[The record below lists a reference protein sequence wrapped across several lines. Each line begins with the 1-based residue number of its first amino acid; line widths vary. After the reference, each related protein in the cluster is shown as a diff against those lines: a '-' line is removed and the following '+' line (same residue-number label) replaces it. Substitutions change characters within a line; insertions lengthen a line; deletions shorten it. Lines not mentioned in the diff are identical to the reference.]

1 LAVVRRL
8 RAGRSPFAAD
18 KKHLH
23 HKLLSMGNS
32 HRRTS
37 LILYLWT
44 AMFAFPTVVAAFAPV
59 WVALIVGL
67 AILLFSLALIRKSLV
82 SLNVRS
88 TPTTK

>member
-1 LAVVRRL
+1 
-8 RAGRSPFAAD
+8 
-18 KKHLH
+18 
-23 HKLLSMGNS
+23 MGNS

-82 SLNVRS
+82 SSNV
-88 TPTTK
+88 TANPTTK